1 MLFIPSSV
9 LEERLDLCLGQQEY
23 EFAVFYAP
31 ERRADEF
38 VCPVG
43 TSQGTVPDEGSRS
56 VLVRGMLLDPHCKK
70 C

>member
-1 MLFIPSSV
+1 MLFLPSSV
-9 LEERLDLCLGQQEY
+9 LEERLELCFGQQDY
-23 EFAVFYAP
+23 EFAVLHAP

-38 VCPVG
+38 ARPVS